1 MHNKYQNPAD
11 FLVKSLAIV
20 PGNETKTA
28 EQASDIC
35 KQFENSIYAKDIYK
49 YIENEIQNQV
59 SYMYTFFIKLTNY
72 FYFFIIF

>member
-1 MHNKYQNPAD
+1 MRNKHQNLAD

-35 KQFENSIYAKDIYK
+35 KHFENSIYAADIYE
-49 YIENEIQNQV
+49 YIKNEIQNQV
-59 SYMYTFFIKLTNY
+59 SYMYTFLYKID
-72 FYFFIIF
+72 